1 MLRNILAFHEYALAA
16 LERCG
21 GAGGGA
27 GGAGGARLSYGAI
40 RTRLADLLHK
50 LASQKF
56 DDPADGEAAL
66 RARAAALGAELRER
80 FRALEEE
87 YR

>member
-1 MLRNILAFHEYALAA
+1 MLRNILAFHESALAA

-21 GAGGGA
+21 GASGSGGNA
-27 GGAGGARLSYGAI
+27 SGARLSYGVI

-50 LASQKF
+50 LSAQKF

-87 YR
+87 FR

>member
-1 MLRNILAFHEYALAA
+1 MLRNILAFHEAALAA

-21 GAGGGA
+21 GASGGNA
-27 GGAGGARLSYGAI
+27 SGARLSYGVI

-50 LASQKF
+50 LSSQKF